1 MIGLL
6 SGYIVVALL
15 MTGDL
20 LYSIYKG
27 EYLQSTVTLATILV
41 LFWTLIILMCIV

>member
-1 MIGLL
+1 MVGLL
-6 SGYIVVALL
+6 SGYIIVALL

-27 EYLQSTVTLATILV
+27 EYLQSIGTFITILV
-41 LFWTLIILMCIV
+41 LYILIILMCLT